1 MSEFLE
7 LQIKLLEKERVELRE
22 EIIKL
27 KAENKKQLASTDVS
41 QQREMLVLE
50 EKAYYAGWTHG
61 DLEMR
66 KKKKKWKNRTNTDNG
81 QQK

>member
-1 MSEFLE
+1 MSKFLE

-41 QQREMLVLE
+41 QQRERLCDKCNKENHLQ
-50 EKAYYAGWTHG
+50 KLTDQAQ
-61 DLEMR
+61 DLGLGY
-66 KKKKKWKNRTNTDNG
+66 D
-81 QQK
+81 